1 MAKQKR
7 RKPPIGKS
15 LLEELR
21 KRGIVPVK
29 TMRVR
34 FDNDDVPK
42 FLENLKRFEKASKKA
57 GAKIIVS

>member
-29 TMRVR
+29 TIRVR
-34 FDNDDVPK
+34 FNNDDVPK
-42 FLENLKRFEKASKKA
+42 FLKNLKRFEKASKKA